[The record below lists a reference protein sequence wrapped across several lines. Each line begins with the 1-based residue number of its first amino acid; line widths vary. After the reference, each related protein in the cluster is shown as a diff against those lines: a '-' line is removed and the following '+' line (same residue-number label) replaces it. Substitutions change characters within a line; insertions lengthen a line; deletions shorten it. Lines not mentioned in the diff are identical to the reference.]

1 VLLYPRVPGVEPKRY
16 SLPVLPMARD
26 IRVEFVDLSKDL
38 LKHRA
43 EFVAELQRILNFTA
57 DTPMMATV

>member
-1 VLLYPRVPGVEPKRY
+1 
-16 SLPVLPMARD
+16 MARD